1 MEHTTMRAI
10 LCKEYGPADKL
21 VIDDVESPEA
31 KGRGVKVK
39 VKAAGLNF
47 PDTLII
53 EGKYQLKPSMPFS
66 PGGEMSGEVIEVG
79 EKVTRFKP
87 GDRVAGL
94 TGYGA
99 FAEEVIV
106 PEQNILPIPDA
117 MSDEKAA
124 AFSMVYGTSYYA
136 LKQRANIQPGETL
149 LVLGASGGVGLA
161 TVELGKAMGAK
172 VIAAA
177 SSAEKLAI
185 AKDAGADELINYTE
199 EPLKEAVKKLTN
211 SKGVDVIYDPVG
223 GDFTEQALRAM
234 AWNGRHLIIGFA
246 AGDIPQIPAN
256 LTLLKGCSVVGVF
269 WGSFTQRE
277 PENSA
282 KNMMELLQMFSE
294 GKIDPRISQVFEFED
309 YEKALGALTGRTA
322 TGKIVLKVG
331 S

>member
-1 MEHTTMRAI
+1 MRAI
-10 LCKEYGPADKL
+10 LCKEYGPASKL
-21 VIDDVESPEA
+21 VIEDIPSPEV
-31 KGRGVKVK
+31 KGRGVKVR

-53 EGKYQLKPSMPFS
+53 EGKYQLKPTMPFS

-79 EKVTRFKP
+79 EKVTNFKP

-106 PEQNILPIPDA
+106 PEHNILPIPES

-161 TVELGKAMGAK
+161 TIELGKAMGAK

-177 SSAEKLAI
+177 STAEKLAI
-185 AKDAGADELINYTE
+185 AKEAGADELINYTE
-199 EPLKEAVKKLTN
+199 EPLKDAVKKLTN
-211 SKGVDVIYDPVG
+211 SKGVDVVYDPVG

-246 AGDIPQIPAN
+246 AGDIPKIPAN

-277 PENSA
+277 PETSA
-282 KNMMELLQMFSE
+282 SNMMELLKMFAE
-294 GKIDPRISQVFEFED
+294 GKIDPKISQVFEFED

>member
-1 MEHTTMRAI
+1 MKAI

-21 VIDDVESPEA
+21 VIEEVSSPEV
-31 KGRGVKVK
+31 KGRGVKVR

-53 EGKYQLKPSMPFS
+53 ENKYQFKPPLPFS
-66 PGGEMSGEVIEVG
+66 PGGEMAGEVIEVG

-99 FAEEVIV
+99 FAEEVV
-106 PEQNILPIPDA
+106 VAEDNLLPVPDA

-124 AFSMVYGTSYYA
+124 AFTMVYGTSYHA
-136 LKQRANIQPGETL
+136 LKQRANLQPSETL

-177 SSAEKLAI
+177 SSAEKLAV
-185 AKDAGADELINYTE
+185 AKEAGADELINYSE
-199 EPLKEAVKKLTN
+199 ESLKEAAKKLTRG
-211 SKGVDVIYDPVG
+211 KGVDVIYDPVG

-234 AWNGRHLIIGFA
+234 AWNGRHLIVGFA
-246 AGDIPQIPAN
+246 AGEIPKIPAN

-269 WGSFTQRE
+269 WGDFTRRE
-277 PENSA
+277 PDVSA
-282 KNMMELLQMFSE
+282 QNMVDLMKLFSE
-294 GKIDPRISQVFEFED
+294 GKIDPRISAVYEFED
-309 YEKALGALTGRTA
+309 YVEALGALTGRKA
-322 TGKIVLKVG
+322 TGKVVLKVG

>member
-1 MEHTTMRAI
+1 MRAI

-21 VIDDVESPEA
+21 VIEDVASPVA
-31 KGRGVKVK
+31 NGHGVKVR

-53 EGKYQLKPSMPFS
+53 EGKYQLKPTMPFS
-66 PGGEMSGEVIEVG
+66 PGGEMAGEVIEVG

-99 FAEEVIV
+99 FAEEVVV
-106 PEQNILPIPDA
+106 PEQNILPIPES

-161 TVELGKAMGAK
+161 TVELGKTMGAH

-177 SSAEKLAI
+177 STAEKLAV
-185 AKDAGADELINYTE
+185 AKEAGADELINYTE
-199 EPLKEAVKKLTN
+199 EPLKDAVKRLTN

-223 GDFTEQALRAM
+223 GEFTEQALRAM

-246 AGDIPQIPAN
+246 AGDIPKIPAN

-277 PENSA
+277 PQNSA
-282 KNMMELLQMFSE
+282 QNMMELLKLFSE
-294 GKIDPRISQVFEFED
+294 GKINPRISEVYEFED